1 MKSRRRSKPKL
12 NLVDTGVSLV
22 VANAV
27 TQGLGNAN
35 LMDFI
40 TGRRDGKYVAGADGS
55 LRLTLPELFTGV
67 NTTPNTYGSGLGD
80 VLIHNFKKNGMQ
92 MLGTVILAPVVAKMA
107 KKVLRKP
114 VLNPMN
120 KLIKSTGLDVKV

>member
-40 TGRRDGKYVAGADGS
+40 TGRRDGKYVAGTDGTM
-55 LRLTLPELFTGV
+55 RLTLPELFTGV
-67 NTTPNTYGSGLGD
+67 TTSNNYDGGLGSI
-80 VLIHNFKKNGMQ
+80 LAHNFKKNAVP
-92 MLGTVILAPVVAKMA
+92 MLATVFVAPIAAKMA

-114 VLNPMN
+114 VLTPLN
-120 KLIKSTGLDVKV
+120 KVIKQTGLDVKV